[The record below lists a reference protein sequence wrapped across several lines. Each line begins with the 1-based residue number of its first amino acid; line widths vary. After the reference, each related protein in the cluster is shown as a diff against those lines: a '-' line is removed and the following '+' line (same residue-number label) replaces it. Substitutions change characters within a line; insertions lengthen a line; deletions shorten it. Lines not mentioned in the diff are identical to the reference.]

1 MKAIVRYRY
10 GAPDVLRFEDVAKP
24 VPGEGEVLVRVL
36 AASLNPL
43 DVHFMTGAPSVVR
56 ALSGLRR
63 PKVPALGA
71 DVAGRVEAIGG
82 GVTRFKPGDDVYGAG
97 RGTLAEYA
105 SLSEGRLAPKPST
118 LSFEEA
124 ATVPVAGCTAL
135 QALREKGRIQ
145 PGQNVL
151 VNGAAGGVGTFAVQI
166 ARSAGARVT
175 GVCSTRNLDLVRS
188 IGAESV
194 VDYTRED
201 FTALDRR
208 WDLIVD
214 CFANHPYPAVRR
226 VLDPAGTYVVVGGPG
241 EEWVQGLLLDLIRV
255 ARSRFVGQ
263 KYVPMLARIDVG
275 SLAALTELIEA
286 KKVVP
291 VIDRTYPLNEA
302 AEGLR
307 YLEEGHARGKVV
319 VSVGGLPGSTAEG
332 V

>member
-1 MKAIVRYRY
+1 MRAIVRYRY
-10 GAPDVLRFEDVAKP
+10 GAPDVLRLEDVAKP
-24 VPGEGEVLVRVL
+24 VPAEGEVLVRVV

-43 DVHFMTGAPSVVR
+43 DVHFMTGSPSVVR
-56 ALSGLRR
+56 AFSGLRR

-105 SLSEGRLAPKPST
+105 SLPESRLAPKPSN

-135 QALREKGRIQ
+135 QALREKGSIQ
-145 PGQNVL
+145 PGQAVL

-188 IGAESV
+188 IGAETV

-201 FTALDRR
+201 FTALEKR

-214 CFANHPYPAVRR
+214 CVANHPYGAVRR
-226 VLDPAGTYVVVGGPG
+226 VLSPAGTYVVVGGSG
-241 EEWVQGLLLDLIRV
+241 EGWVRGLFLDLMRSM
-255 ARSRFVGQ
+255 RSRFVPQ
-263 KYVPMLARIDVG
+263 KYVLMLARIDVG
-275 SLAALTELIEA
+275 SLVVLTELIEA
-286 KKVVP
+286 KKVAP
-291 VIDRTYPLNEA
+291 VIDRTYPLSGA

-307 YLEEGHARGKVV
+307 YLGDGHARGKVV
-319 VSVGGLPGSTAEG
+319 VTVRHRDGGGP
-332 V
+332 